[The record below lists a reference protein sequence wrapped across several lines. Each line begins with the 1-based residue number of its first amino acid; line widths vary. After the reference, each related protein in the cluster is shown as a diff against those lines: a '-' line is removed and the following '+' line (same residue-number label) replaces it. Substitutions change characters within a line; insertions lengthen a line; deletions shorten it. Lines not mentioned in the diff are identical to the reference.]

1 MKKFIY
7 ILAACVAMIFI
18 AGEANAQM
26 SKRYYVNGGW
36 QFNGTLSNNVASS
49 AQGYGA
55 YMEGGYYV
63 TPMIAIGGFASFNS
77 NDEYFPKQT

>member
-36 QFNGTLSNNVASS
+36 QFNGTVNNCVASS
-49 AQGYGA
+49 AQG
-55 YMEGGYYV
+55 
-63 TPMIAIGGFASFNS
+63 
-77 NDEYFPKQT
+77 

>member
-1 MKKFIY
+1 MKQFIY
-7 ILAACVAMIFI
+7 ILAACTAMIFA

-36 QFNGTLSNNVASS
+36 QFNGTLANEVAQS

-55 YMEGGYYV
+55 YIEGG
-63 TPMIAIGGFASFNS
+63 
-77 NDEYFPKQT
+77 

>member
-1 MKKFIY
+1 MKQFIY
-7 ILAACVAMIFI
+7 IAVACVAMIFA

-36 QFNGTLSNNVASS
+36 QFNGTVDNPIASS

-55 YMEGGYYV
+55 YMEGG
-63 TPMIAIGGFASFNS
+63 
-77 NDEYFPKQT
+77 